1 MTAAKLNTEGLTST
15 FALRDIAGGFAS
27 GTKVWLGGRAKKLN
41 KWTFVNGVL
50 LSKTN
55 ANEPSPFQGIKLKE

>member
-15 FALRDIAGGFAS
+15 FTLRDIAGGFAS
-27 GTKVWLGGRAKKLN
+27 GTKVWLGGWAKDLN

-50 LSKTN
+50 LSETD